1 MKQKSSFLK
10 VLDKA
15 EKKIRV
21 MSEHLNDVRFLYT
34 SGHISEAYEKA
45 MRLEECSEKI
55 VLLTRAL
62 PAYTGRPN
70 AGLEV
75 NNIMRASVPLEIG
88 FTFEG
93 WFSVRIPLLLPKKS
107 EGSADYVRSLLY
119 PAMSDFFKTAPPVRY
134 KNCVLVYRHVY
145 DETRSERQKRD
156 HDNIEINM
164 VSDIIALYVMPDDG
178 PEICSHYYCSA
189 KGKDERTEVYVV
201 PKNDFTMWY
210 SLEKMFPDEGV
221 KLYETP
227 FIPRKKQV

>member
-1 MKQKSSFLK
+1 MKQKNSFLR

-15 EKKIRV
+15 ENKIQV
-21 MSEHLNDVRFLYT
+21 MSEHINDVRFLYT

-45 MRLEECSEKI
+45 MQLEEHSEKI

-75 NNIMRASVPLEIG
+75 NSIMRTSVPLEIG

-134 KNCVLVYRHVY
+134 KDCVLVYRHVY
-145 DETRSERQKRD
+145 DRNQK
-156 HDNIEINM
+156 
-164 VSDIIALYVMPDDG
+164 
-178 PEICSHYYCSA
+178 
-189 KGKDERTEVYVV
+189 
-201 PKNDFTMWY
+201 
-210 SLEKMFPDEGV
+210 
-221 KLYETP
+221 
-227 FIPRKKQV
+227 